1 MLVNQVVYNVSTE
14 ETRIEQIEISD
25 TSQKIPITEEPT
37 LEERIASIEE
47 VILNLLQEEIS
58 MYNFLLNMWIMKKV
72 DEVYLQKRVAKGQ
85 ITQNEYE
92 MIIATPQI

>member
-1 MLVNQVVYNVSTE
+1 
-14 ETRIEQIEISD
+14 
-25 TSQKIPITEEPT
+25 
-37 LEERIASIEE
+37 
-47 VILNLLQEEIS
+47 

-85 ITQNEYE
+85 ITQQEYE